1 MHEAMLLDWFWAFLF
16 TEVVEIPIY
25 LYALRRQPA
34 RWPARLGVAFAASAL
49 THPLVWFV
57 IPPLVY
63 AVCDAS
69 LTGSYVAFTIVAE
82 AFAVGV
88 EAAYLR
94 ADGLQRAWA
103 WSLLA
108 NAASAGL
115 GLGLRALVGWP

>member
-1 MHEAMLLDWFWAFLF
+1 MLLDWFWAFLF

-25 LYALRRQPA
+25 FYALGRRAA
-34 RWPARLGVAFAASAL
+34 RPRAPWPARLAVAFAASAL
-49 THPLVWFV
+49 THPLVWFA

-63 AVCDAS
+63 AVCDPS
-69 LTGSYVAFTIVAE
+69 LTVSYVAFTIVAE

-88 EAAYLR
+88 EWAYLR
-94 ADGLQRAWA
+94 ADGLRRAWA

-115 GLGLRALVGWP
+115 GLGLRELVGWP